1 MWIVI
6 IRGGYVS
13 VCEGEGLKHEKSEI
27 LAITYREI
35 MGDAIRQN
43 AQGATQSCKNVQ

>member
-27 LAITYREI
+27 LAITYRG

-43 AQGATQSCKNVQ
+43 VQGATQSCKNVQ